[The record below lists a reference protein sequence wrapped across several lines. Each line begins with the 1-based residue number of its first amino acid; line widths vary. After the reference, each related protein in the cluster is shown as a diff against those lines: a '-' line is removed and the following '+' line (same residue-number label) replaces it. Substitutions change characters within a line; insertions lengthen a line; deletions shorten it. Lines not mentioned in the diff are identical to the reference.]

1 MKKIKKHFFSA
12 LIFIISLILI
22 FYFIRKVDYEKFSVL
37 INNLSNYLFLATYL
51 ICIIQTLINIK
62 KFNLLIS
69 KKLDNTKLTK
79 VFFISS
85 FLNFLLPFKLGEIKK
100 IYLLKKYFK
109 IDYIKNIEV
118 IIIDKLFELSS
129 YIFFTIFIFTF
140 YREING
146 FYIVLNILF
155 VVIYFLFFKKII
167 FFLGKIK
174 FNIFIKLKKLYLKY
188 ITKLKN
194 LKKILIL
201 NIFHLFL
208 TFIHFK
214 FFLFFLGIDSLTLLN
229 LIAFVSLI
237 SIVGFI
243 PVTYNGLGF
252 REYFILIVFS
262 QVFTVEQIILIG
274 IFFLSRTVP
283 SAIIGALLFVE
294 NSIRK

>member
-12 LIFIISLILI
+12 IILLSSLILI
-22 FYFIRKVDYEKFSVL
+22 FYFIKKVDYEKFTIL
-37 INNLSNYLFLATYL
+37 FQNFTNYLFLTTYL

-62 KFNLLIS
+62 KFKLLIS
-69 KKLDNTKLTK
+69 RNIDNNKLTEI
-79 VFFISS
+79 FFISS

-109 IDYIKNIEV
+109 LNYLKNIEV
-118 IIIDKLFELSS
+118 IIIDKLFELSF

-140 YREING
+140 YPEIKKT
-146 FYIVLNILF
+146 YIILNILF
-155 VVIYFLFFKKII
+155 VVIYFVFFKKVI

-174 FNIFIKLKKLYLKY
+174 SNIFVNLKKLYLNY

-194 LKKILIL
+194 LRKILIL
-201 NIFHLFL
+201 NFFHLIL

-214 FFLFFLGIDSLTLLN
+214 IFLFFLEIDNLSLLN

-262 QVFTVEQIILIG
+262 QIFAVEQIILIG

-283 SAIIGALLFVE
+283 SAIIGAILFI
-294 NSIRK
+294 NYSIRK